1 MGEPET
7 PETQTSATSQRQT
20 TDQPRP
26 GHSSAA
32 NPVTRMSSWIGERV
46 SIRWAIFAGLIVVMI
61 LGTVVAFQ
69 VNGGATA
76 ATSSGGASTLQG
88 TDLGGTPAPNFTLT
102 DQNGAAVTLSALR
115 GHPIALT
122 FLDSVCPHADCP
134 LMAQYITASAH
145 AMSSQERAQV
155 IWLAISLD
163 PWHDTTTTAK
173 TFLSSHQVTI
183 PMRFLLGSLPQLAPV
198 WNAYHMES
206 LLNAQGI
213 VIHTTGLYILDQQ
226 GRERAFLDEGFDP
239 HMLTND
245 LHLLLTQ
252 RIPVNSAA
260 AQTAGFTVLTQS
272 VPGGTFSVTVAAIQG
287 NDYSFSLWVW
297 DGQQQPLQNAQVTF
311 TLTMPTMTMA
321 PVRLM
326 LQPHPEIGA
335 GVYKAEGALSMK
347 GHWQL
352 VVAALPHGAT
362 TPIDVTFTF
371 AVA

>member
-1 MGEPET
+1 MGDPET
-7 PETQTSATSQRQT
+7 TKTQTSATSQLQQT
-20 TDQPRP
+20 AQPRP
-26 GHSSAA
+26 GHANAA
-32 NPVTRMSSWIGERV
+32 NPATRMSSWIGERV
-46 SIRWAIFAGLIVVMI
+46 PIRWTLFAGLIVVMI
-61 LGTVVAFQ
+61 LGTVVVFH
-69 VNGGATA
+69 VNEGNA
-76 ATSSGGASTLQG
+76 AANSNRAASTLQG

-102 DQNGAAVTLSALR
+102 DQNGKPVTLNALR

-122 FLDSVCPHADCP
+122 FLDSVCPHQDCP
-134 LMAQYITASAH
+134 LMAQYITASAQ
-145 AMSSQERAQV
+145 AMSPQERAQV

-163 PWHDTTTTAK
+163 PWHDTTASAK

-245 LHLLLTQ
+245 LHLLLTKS
-252 RIPVNSAA
+252 IPVNSAA

-272 VPGGTFSVTVAAIQG
+272 VRGGTFSITVAAIQG

-297 DGQQQPLQNAQVTF
+297 DGQQQPLQHAQVLF
-311 TLTMPTMTMA
+311 TLTMPSMTMT
-321 PVRLM
+321 PVRLT

-335 GVYKAEGALSMK
+335 GVYKADGALSMK

-362 TPIDVTFTF
+362 SPIDVTFTF